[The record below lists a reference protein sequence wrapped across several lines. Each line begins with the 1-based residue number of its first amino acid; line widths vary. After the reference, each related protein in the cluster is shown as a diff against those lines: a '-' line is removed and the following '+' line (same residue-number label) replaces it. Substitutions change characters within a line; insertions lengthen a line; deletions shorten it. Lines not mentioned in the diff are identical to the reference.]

1 MQLTAAEAV
10 FREHRQETRNEKGF
24 TLLELIV
31 VCTLIGILLSLSVPS
46 LRMTFFS
53 DPLKSTA
60 RNMIGLVNG
69 VRELA
74 VRQQQPYLLHISQAE
89 RRVWYE
95 MEDKTGVE
103 EAGNHRKEQILL
115 PETVNISGVWLGDAE
130 ASDEQSGIYI
140 SKQGYVQQT
149 RIRIEDEDG
158 EHLFVIFYPFL
169 DSVTVTE

>member
-1 MQLTAAEAV
+1 MRVIAAEEV
-10 FREHRQETRNEKGF
+10 FREHRHQIGNEKGF

-31 VCTLIGILLSLSVPS
+31 VCALIGLLLSFSVPS

-74 VRQQQPYLLHISQAE
+74 VRKQQPYLLHISPAE
-89 RRVWYE
+89 RRIWYE
-95 MEDKTGVE
+95 IEDKAIVE
-103 EAGNHRKEQILL
+103 EAENHRKEQILL
-115 PETVNISGVWLGDAE
+115 PETVSISGLWVGDAE
-130 ASDEQSGIYI
+130 ASEEQTAIWI

-158 EHLFVIFYPFL
+158 RHLFVQFYPFL